1 MIKHILKRSAAVMTA
16 AVMLVLCGC
25 HEKTLKD
32 NDEPVEITFSWWG
45 TDERNEKTL
54 NGLHI
59 FTEQNG
65 INVHPKYSEFTGYKS
80 QMDVQMY
87 SGTQADVM
95 QLNYDW
101 LYEYTGNGDE
111 FYDLSELEDI
121 DLSTYP
127 EASLNCGMVDGKL
140 EAVPYGFNAV
150 TFLYNKTLL
159 DSYGLEVPQTW
170 DDLFAAASVM
180 RTDNVYPISMNEKF
194 YWLTA
199 CAYME
204 QTTGHKPFGTDGKP
218 LLTQEDLAVMLEF
231 STRIIDEKVSKL
243 GSEYDRRDFSML
255 RTAGTVSWASDPGY
269 FEDAAKNMKMEIAIG
284 PYITADSY
292 LSYGW
297 YEKPTGLYAI
307 RKDTAYPQ
315 AAGKLVNYLINSADM
330 AANLEMTKGTPI
342 SSAAS
347 EALEARGLLK
357 GIEYEANRQMMSE
370 ARLQTMCPTMENS
383 SLIDI
388 YMDSVYSIHYK
399 GANINREA
407 KLAMDK
413 ISKLNF

>member
-1 MIKHILKRSAAVMTA
+1 MIKHILKRSAAVLTA
-16 AVMLVLCGC
+16 SVMLVLCGC
-25 HEKTLKD
+25 HEKTFKD
-32 NDEPVEITFSWWG
+32 NDEPVEISFSWWG
-45 TDERNEKTL
+45 TDDMNEKTL
-54 NGLHI
+54 NGLSL

-65 INVHPKYSEFTGYKS
+65 INVRPKYSEFTGYKPH
-80 QMDVQMY
+80 MDVQMY

-101 LYEYTGNGDE
+101 LYEYTRDGNE
-111 FYDLSELEDI
+111 FYTLSDLDDI

-127 EASLNCGMVDGKL
+127 ESALSCGMVNGKL

-150 TFLYNKTLL
+150 TFLYNKTLF
-159 DSYGLEVPQTW
+159 DSYGLDIPQTW

-180 RTDNVYPISMNEKF
+180 RRDNLYPLALTDKF
-194 YWLTA
+194 FWLTA

-204 QTTGHKPFGTDGKP
+204 QTTGHKPFDAEGKP
-218 LLTQEDLAVMLEF
+218 VFTQEDITVMLEF
-231 STRIIDEKVSKL
+231 STKLINEKVTKL
-243 GSEYDRRDFSML
+243 GTDYDRRDFSML
-255 RTAGTVSWASDPGY
+255 RTAGTASWTSDTGY
-269 FEDAAKNMKMEIAIG
+269 FQDAADSMKMELAIG
-284 PYITADSY
+284 PYLIDDSY

-307 RKDTAYPQ
+307 RQDTADPD
-315 AAGKLVNYLINSADM
+315 AAGKLVNYLINSSDM
-330 AANLEMTKGTPI
+330 ATCLEMTKGTPI

-357 GIEYEANRQMMSE
+357 GVEYEANRIMMNE
-370 ARLQTMCPTMENS
+370 ARIQPMCPTMENS

-399 GANINREA
+399 SANIKWES
-407 KLAMDK
+407 KLVMDK
-413 ISKLNF
+413 IAKLKL